1 MCEEPISA
9 SSGSPP
15 LTPSVSRLAAMAL
28 VALLALLPAGPAAAA
43 AETDLDARLDALIFG
58 EPVRIPGII
67 ANGRPSLLAFTDHHC
82 AACLQMVPA
91 MERLVRAYDGR
102 ANIITIDPQDPHL
115 AVRLLSAKYGVW
127 GTPMLV
133 LLDRTGAVR
142 KKLYGPQ
149 LEKVLAGELD
159 RLLRAAR

>member
-1 MCEEPISA
+1 MCEKPISA
-9 SSGSPP
+9 SRGSPL
-15 LTPSVSRLAAMAL
+15 LTPYALCLTATTL
-28 VALLALLPAGPAAAA
+28 VALLALLPAGPAVA
-43 AETDLDARLDALIFG
+43 AEGTDLDARLDALIFR

-67 ANGRPSLLAFTDHHC
+67 ANGRPSLLVFSDHHC
-82 AACLQMVPA
+82 AACLQMVPVV
-91 MERLVRAYDGR
+91 ERLVRGYDDR
-102 ANIITIDPQDPHL
+102 ANIITIDPQDPQL

-133 LLDRTGAVR
+133 LLDRVGAVR

>member
-1 MCEEPISA
+1 MCEKPISA
-9 SSGSPP
+9 SRGSPL
-15 LTPSVSRLAAMAL
+15 LTPYASRLTATTL
-28 VALLALLPAGPAAAA
+28 VALLALLPAGPAVA
-43 AETDLDARLDALIFG
+43 AEGTDLDARLDALIFR

-67 ANGRPSLLAFTDHHC
+67 ANGRPSLLVFSDHHC
-82 AACLQMVPA
+82 AACLQMVPVV
-91 MERLVRAYDGR
+91 ERLVRGYDDR
-102 ANIITIDPQDPHL
+102 ANIITIDPQDPQL

-133 LLDRTGAVR
+133 LLDRVGAVR

>member
-1 MCEEPISA
+1 
-9 SSGSPP
+9 
-15 LTPSVSRLAAMAL
+15 V
-28 VALLALLPAGPAAAA
+28 A
-43 AETDLDARLDALIFG
+43 AEGTDLDARLDALIFR

-67 ANGRPSLLAFTDHHC
+67 ANGRPSLLVFSDHHC
-82 AACLQMVPA
+82 AACLQMVPVV
-91 MERLVRAYDGR
+91 ERLVRGYDDR
-102 ANIITIDPQDPHL
+102 ANIITIDPQDPQL

-133 LLDRTGAVR
+133 LLDRVGAVR